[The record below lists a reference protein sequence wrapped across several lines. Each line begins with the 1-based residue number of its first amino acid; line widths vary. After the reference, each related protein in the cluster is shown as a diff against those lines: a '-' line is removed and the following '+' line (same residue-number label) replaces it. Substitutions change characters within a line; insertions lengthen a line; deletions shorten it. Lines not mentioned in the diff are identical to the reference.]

1 LGFIKPVREGD
12 MKVLAFSG
20 SPRREGNTKIV
31 LRHTLEPLTEAGF
44 ETEIIDLFD
53 YDVKPCLGCND
64 CRKKEYCP
72 IDDDLIPL
80 YEKMKASDGIIL
92 ASPVY
97 FCAATPP
104 LKALIDRTGYIA
116 RNNGYV
122 FQGKAGGPIAVT
134 AREGANFAL
143 AQINFWFSYNGLIV
157 PGSSSWNVVLGE
169 EIGEVLKDSRGLGAV
184 RLFGQNLARLIYQ
197 LKK

>member
-1 LGFIKPVREGD
+1 
-12 MKVLAFSG
+12 MKVIAFNG

-31 LRHTLEPLTEAGF
+31 LRHTLEAISEAGL

-53 YDVKPCLGCND
+53 YRIEPCLGCND
-64 CRKKEYCP
+64 CRKKEHCP
-72 IDDDLIPL
+72 IDDDLLGI
-80 YEKMKASDGIIL
+80 YQKMKEADGIIM

-116 RNNGYV
+116 RNNGHV
-122 FQGKAGGPIAVT
+122 FQGKAGGPIAVA

-157 PGSSSWNVVLGE
+157 PGSSSWNVVFGE
-169 EIGEVLKDSRGLGAV
+169 EVGDVLKDSRGLGAV
-184 RLFGQNLARLIYQ
+184 RMFGQNIASLIFQ
-197 LKK
+197 LRK